1 MTYSVKDIA
10 AALGAGFEG
19 DGNYQ
24 VSSVAEPAHAKP
36 DQIALA
42 LSSKYADNL
51 SIGEA
56 KVAVLWTGADW
67 KSYNLKAAIFAP
79 RPRYALSCI
88 SVIMDPGQ
96 EYERGVH
103 SQAYIDPTA
112 KIGKN
117 VTIGPFSYIGAHAV
131 IGDDTIIAAQVHIG
145 AKSRL
150 GNGAYLR
157 EGVKIGARVKIGNGF
172 IAQPGVVVG
181 SDGFSFVTEEISG
194 VENVRKSL
202 GDQQGAA
209 KDQDWTRINSLAS
222 VTIGNDV
229 ELGANSCVDSGTIRD
244 TVIGNSVKCDNLVHI
259 GHNVTID
266 DNCLICGQVGIADSA
281 RIGRNV
287 VLAGQTGVNDNIFV
301 GDNVIAGG
309 ATKIFTNVPAGRV
322 ILGYPAV
329 KMERHIE
336 MYKSFR
342 RLPRLYKEIVELK
355 KYILKQSGKK

>member
-1 MTYSVKDIA
+1 MVYSIKDIA
-10 AALGAGFEG
+10 AALGAKFEG

-24 VSSVAEPAHAKP
+24 VSTVAEPAHAKL

-42 LSSKYADNL
+42 LNPKYANEL
-51 SIGEA
+51 FNGKA
-56 KVAVLWTGADW
+56 MVAVLWTGADW

-79 RPRYALSCI
+79 RPRHALSGI
-88 SVIMDPGQ
+88 SKLMDPGQ
-96 EYERGVH
+96 DYERGVH
-103 SQAYIDPTA
+103 SLAYIDPTA

-117 VTIGPFSYIGAHAV
+117 VTIGPFSYVGAQAV
-131 IGDDTIIAAQVHIG
+131 LGEDTILAAQVHIG
-145 AKSRL
+145 AKSQL

-157 EGVKIGARVKIGNGF
+157 EGVKIGARVKIGTGF

-194 VENVRKSL
+194 VENARKSL
-202 GDQQGAA
+202 GNEEVAA
-209 KDQDWTRINSLAS
+209 KDQGWERIYSLAS

-266 DNCLICGQVGIADSA
+266 DNCLICGQVGIAGSV

-287 VLAGQTGVNDNIFV
+287 VLAGQTGVNDNIFI

-309 ATKIFTNVPAGRV
+309 ASKIFTNVPAGRV

-329 KMERHIE
+329 KMENHIE
-336 MYKSFR
+336 MYKSIR
-342 RLPRLYKEIVELK
+342 RLPRLYKELVK
-355 KYILKQSGKK
+355 KNSKMSEKNK